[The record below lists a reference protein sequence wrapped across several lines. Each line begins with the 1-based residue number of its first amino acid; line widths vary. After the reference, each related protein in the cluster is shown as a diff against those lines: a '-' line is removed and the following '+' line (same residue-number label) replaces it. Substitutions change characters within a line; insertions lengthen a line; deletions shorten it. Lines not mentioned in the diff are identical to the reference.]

1 MAEVTSGV
9 KYIKINRLDT
19 DGEDYGPRITNTDN
33 IRINYSD
40 IGPVQYDILTIQQQS
55 NYYLLGVI
63 NQPITSSINKIL
75 DYRVEATTFPA
86 GTSIS
91 STPTTLDTLG
101 ASGWNVIN
109 NSLQY
114 FISQSPNPYYS
125 YYILGNTPNTKL
137 IFTASGSIQN
147 SSGDVAT
154 LYFTMFD
161 ETSGETDIIKSSSVN
176 IANGITATFRLS
188 ITASGNELNS
198 SGSILGFQLNSS
210 DNLTLSPN
218 ALQPFTFIVS
228 SSQQSITPP
237 SSLLVI
243 SPDILNFDNSDGNAI
258 INNAVTPQYS
268 TIYQDID
275 YSTGLVPTNFNL
287 LANGNAD
294 YAPVQDSNYT
304 STGWANSRYKGSR
317 ASSLDFNV
325 TS

>member
-19 DGEDYGPRITNTDN
+19 DGEDYGPRITNADN

-40 IGPVQYDILTIQQQS
+40 IGPVLYDILTIQQQS

-86 GTSIS
+86 NTPIS
-91 STPTTLDTLG
+91 STPTTLTDLG
-101 ASGWNVIN
+101 ASGWNVLN

-114 FISQSPNPYYS
+114 FISQSPNTYYS

-137 IFTASGSIQN
+137 IFTASGSIRN
-147 SSGDVAT
+147 LSGDVAA

-161 ETSGETDIIKSSSVN
+161 ETSGETNIIKSSSVN
-176 IANGITATFRLS
+176 IANGVTATFRLS

-210 DNLTLSPN
+210 DNLTLSPTS
-218 ALQPFTFIVS
+218 QPFTFIVS

-304 STGWANSRYKGSR
+304 STGWANS
-317 ASSLDFNV
+317 
-325 TS
+325 